1 MGKISIDPKRSTAVL
16 FPGMS
21 TLVTCKHGDRDNII
35 AITWQS
41 NFCGDPAIVGISVT
55 PKRFSHD
62 LIKNGNEYIINI
74 PNKDLLWDLHY
85 CGRASGRDVDKFAV
99 TGLTREK
106 AIVLEDTP
114 QIKECIG
121 HVECKICDVHP
132 IAQGLYSLFIANV
145 VAVTVDDTYFNNFG
159 WITGQDSAETLHY
172 LGGTRYALL
181 GTTYD
186 THKIDPPA
194 RVKLQ

>member
-1 MGKISIDPKRSTAVL
+1 MSKISIDPKRSTAVL

-21 TLVTCKHGDRDNII
+21 SIVTCKHEDRDNMI

-55 PKRFSHD
+55 PKRFSYD
-62 LIKNGNEYIINI
+62 LIKNSGEYIINI

-85 CGRASGRDVDKFAV
+85 CGRTSGRDVDKFAT

-106 AIVLEDTP
+106 ATILEETP
-114 QIKECIG
+114 QIKECIA
-121 HVECKICDVHP
+121 HVECKICNVYP
-132 IAQGLYSLFIANV
+132 IAEGLYSIFVANV
-145 VAVTVDDTYFNNFG
+145 VAVTVDDTYFNNYG
-159 WITGQDSAETLHY
+159 WITGQDAAETLHY

-181 GTTYD
+181 GATCD
-186 THKIDPPA
+186 TQKLEVPA
-194 RVKLQ
+194 RVKL